1 MIPYKQIAIAVV
13 KLLRKN
19 NIPSWVAGGVAVD
32 IYSNTN
38 RYHKDIDIFVSDY
51 RYMNKVVRILR
62 NAGFRLTS
70 ENRPHRVYMV
80 GNVICNNNKYRVGLD
95 IFFKTLFF
103 GLFEPEPDMNSYTV
117 DIETLLK
124 GMYDKKT
131 RTEKALY
138 RANEDISLLQNCL
151 SSPEKYKYNVG
162 IANVVG
168 VLNE

>member
-1 MIPYKQIAIAVV
+1 MIPYRDIAIAVV

-32 IYSNTN
+32 IYSNTD
-38 RYHKDIDIFVSDY
+38 RYHKDIDIYIPDY
-51 RYMNKVVRILR
+51 KYRNRVVNVLTGK
-62 NAGFRLTS
+62 GFEIKS
-70 ENRPHRVYMV
+70 ENKPHRVYMV
-80 GNVICNNNKYRVGLD
+80 GNAIYDNNKYRVGLD

-103 GLFEPEPDMNSYTV
+103 GLFVPKPDINSYTV

-138 RANEDISLLQNCL
+138 RANEDINLLQNCL
-151 SSPEKYKYNVG
+151 SSPEKFKYNVG